1 MRSGAVVGGTMTDKK
16 KLGSLGEDLAAEAL
30 KAKGYYIIR
39 RNFSCPY
46 GEIDIIA
53 IKDKVLSFIEVKTR
67 TSTQYGSPSEA
78 VDFKKQRHIRNA
90 ARYFISYYKR
100 PYDKLDFQ
108 VMEISINHIKG
119 LEF

>member
-1 MRSGAVVGGTMTDKK
+1 MADKNRIGTI
-16 KLGSLGEDLAAEAL
+16 GEELAAEAL

-53 IKDKVLSFIEVKTR
+53 IKDKVLSFVEVKTR
-67 TSTQYGSPSEA
+67 LSSHYGAPGEA
-78 VDFKKQRHIRNA
+78 VDFRKQRHIRNA

-100 PYDKLDFQ
+100 PYDKVDFQ
-108 VMEISINHIKG
+108 VMEVTVNHIKG